1 MKINIWNVSPPS
13 PLRSCSETSNIRV
26 FNALLYLFCSLKQIL
41 WMNFARTICKSSLNF
56 NVIIHGFFEWFI
68 ESPTFQ
74 MMISSENFSLTGP
87 SPIERNQTS
96 DVKKVHVYRIYL
108 TSIFITFS
116 KCVTFLMNFVFC
128 SNVPINNLPCDVS
141 WILSSDTLLIDT
153 SLLAPTIQNHCF
165 VYSLFAKSC
174 LRRVAIWFFL

>member
-13 PLRSCSETSNIRV
+13 PLRSCSETATSGFSIH
-26 FNALLYLFCSLKQIL
+26 FFFLFTETNF
-41 WMNFARTICKSSLNF
+41 MNEFARTICKSSLIL
-56 NVIIHGFFEWFI
+56 NVNIHGFFEWFI
-68 ESPTFQ
+68 ESPTSQ

-153 SLLAPTIQNHCF
+153 SLLAPTIQYHCF

-174 LRRVAIWFFL
+174 LPRVAIWFFL

>member
-1 MKINIWNVSPPS
+1 MKCFTPLPPKK
-13 PLRSCSETSNIRV
+13 LFRATSGFSIH
-26 FNALLYLFCSLKQIL
+26 FYFFFCSLKQIL
-41 WMNFARTICKSSLNF
+41 WMNFARTICKSSLNI
-56 NVIIHGFFEWFI
+56 NVNIHGFFEWFI
-68 ESPTFQ
+68 ESSTSQ
-74 MMISSENFSLTGP
+74 MLISSENFSLTGP
-87 SPIERNQTS
+87 SPIERYQTS

-174 LRRVAIWFFL
+174 LPRVAIWFFL